1 MSATI
6 TLRLEDAVKS
16 KLEQLAEA
24 THRSKSFLAAE
35 AIKAYVDTND
45 WQISEIQDAIREADA
60 GDFATEAE
68 VQAVFNRWKS
78 RETAVR

>member
-6 TLRLEDAVKS
+6 TLRLDDAVKS

-35 AIKAYVDTND
+35 AIKAYVDSND
-45 WQISEIQDAIREADA
+45 WQIREIQDAIREADA
-60 GDFATEAE
+60 GDFATEVE
-68 VQAVFNRWKS
+68 VQAVFDRWKS